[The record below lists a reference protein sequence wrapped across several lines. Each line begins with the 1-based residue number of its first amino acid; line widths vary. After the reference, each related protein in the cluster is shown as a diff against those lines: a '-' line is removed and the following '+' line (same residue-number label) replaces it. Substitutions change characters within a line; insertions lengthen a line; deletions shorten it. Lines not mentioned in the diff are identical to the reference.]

1 MTTLLN
7 WFESLS
13 PTLQIFW
20 GISLG
25 SSVIFA
31 FQLFMTLLGFDSDTD
46 VDIGEADLDAEFSLF
61 SLRSIVAFL
70 LFFGWTGVMVL
81 RSGGSTSRAITLGA
95 IAGTI
100 AMIIIAY
107 LLYQM
112 YKMEESGTVSL
123 ISTVGKEA
131 EVYIP
136 IPSKLNGKGKV
147 HVQVENKMMELV
159 AVTNNEKI
167 TTGTK
172 VKVLDVLEKNILLV
186 ELLSN

>member
-1 MTTLLN
+1 MN
-7 WFESLS
+7 WFEALS
-13 PTLQIFW
+13 PSLQIFW
-20 GISLG
+20 GISIV
-25 SSVIFA
+25 SSIIFA
-31 FQLFMTLLGFDSDTD
+31 FQLLMTLLGLDSGADTD
-46 VDIGEADLDAEFSLF
+46 ISEVDLDGEFSLF

-81 RSGGSTSRAITLGA
+81 RGGGSLTRAITLGG
-95 IAGTI
+95 IAGVI

-107 LLYQM
+107 LLFQM

-123 ISTVGKEA
+123 ASAIGKEG

-147 HVQVENKMMELV
+147 QVEVENKLMELT
-159 AVTNNEKI
+159 AVTNHDKLS
-167 TTGTK
+167 TGKK

-186 ELLSN
+186 EAL